1 MMLSVAYNV
10 MLIVKN
16 AYQSSNRFFM
26 ESDWQLMPSFG
37 TRLNA
42 VMSMSSTIQQER
54 REAYLEAVE
63 ETDGLQTVVTMSKDV
78 RRFWTLVIRIF
89 IFNERLVSVI
99 T

>member
-1 MMLSVAYNV
+1 
-10 MLIVKN
+10 
-16 AYQSSNRFFM
+16 M
-26 ESDWQLMPSFG
+26 ESDLQLMPSFG

-42 VMSMSSTIQQER
+42 VMSMPSTAQCPIQQER
-54 REAYLEAVE
+54 RESCIEAVE